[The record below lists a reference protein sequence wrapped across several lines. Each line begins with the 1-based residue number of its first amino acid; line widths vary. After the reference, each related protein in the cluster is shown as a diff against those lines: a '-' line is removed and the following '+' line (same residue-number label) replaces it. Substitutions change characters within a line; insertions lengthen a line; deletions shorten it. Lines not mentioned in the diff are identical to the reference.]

1 MNNKKKVLIIGAGM
15 AGSDA
20 AYFLAEHGV
29 DVVLAECKKLKK
41 GPAQNLQTF
50 GELVC
55 TNSLKSMDPNS
66 GHGLLKTE
74 MEKLGWENVVTL
86 VSLCLLLL

>member
-41 GPAQNLQTF
+41 GPFRTY
-50 GELVC
+50 
-55 TNSLKSMDPNS
+55 KP
-66 GHGLLKTE
+66 
-74 MEKLGWENVVTL
+74 
-86 VSLCLLLL
+86 